1 MHEELSVSVG
11 LLVGNIAV
19 ISVIF
24 DNQTKFNESWDN
36 RCKSRILQAKLEK
49 STIMVLGIIT
59 HETTVLNNAG
69 GILLLIRLNQLHTFL
84 FNIPI

>member
-24 DNQTKFNESWDN
+24 DNQTKFNES
-36 RCKSRILQAKLEK
+36 
-49 STIMVLGIIT
+49 
-59 HETTVLNNAG
+59 
-69 GILLLIRLNQLHTFL
+69 
-84 FNIPI
+84 